1 MNFREITQGLLAVD
15 GAIQCSDEAEVED
28 QLCRLIDDA
37 EKRQEMV
44 KQAKDF
50 VTKNQGALALI
61 TTLVAGL
68 LSSKGER

>member
-1 MNFREITQGLLAVD
+1 
-15 GAIQCSDEAEVED
+15 
-28 QLCRLIDDA
+28 
-37 EKRQEMV
+37 MV
-44 KQAKDF
+44 KQAKHF